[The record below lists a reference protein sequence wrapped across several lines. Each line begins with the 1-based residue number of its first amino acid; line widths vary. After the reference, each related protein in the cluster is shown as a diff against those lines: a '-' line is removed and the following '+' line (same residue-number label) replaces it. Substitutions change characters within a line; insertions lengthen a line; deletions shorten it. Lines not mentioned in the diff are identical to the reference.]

1 MELPCKKY
9 EAVLIVRSQG
19 MKNERKIRP
28 SHNHSSL
35 PIMRADMLPS
45 SDIVATSI
53 YYYSVYNCTE
63 SAISFR
69 GEADLDMSSPGSGPL
84 STVYGASTVR
94 DEPAYQTLG
103 TVKTPQNRLLAF
115 PNTLQH
121 RVHPFKLADSLQKGH
136 CRFLVLW
143 LVDPHYRVAS
153 TANVPP
159 QQHDWIAPETIDK
172 VLEQAGL
179 AQELQDMITEHTDDY
194 PMSLKTAKE
203 VRVKLLNQRK
213 KFMPKVERLASMV
226 RRYSNGND

>member
-1 MELPCKKY
+1 MH
-9 EAVLIVRSQG
+9 RRDD
-19 MKNERKIRP
+19 ERTY
-28 SHNHSSL
+28 S
-35 PIMRADMLPS
+35 PS

-53 YYYSVYNCTE
+53 YYYSVSNCTD

-69 GEADLDMSSPGSGPL
+69 VEADLDEENQYSAENGPL
-84 STVYGASTVR
+84 STVFGTSTLR
-94 DEPAYQTLG
+94 DEPAIQTLE

-121 RVHPFKLADSLQKGH
+121 RVHPFKLTDPLQKGH

-153 TANVPP
+153 AANVPP

-213 KFMPKVERLASMV
+213 KFMPKVERHVSTYNFDGG
-226 RRYSNGND
+226 RRYSRGSDY